1 MSNGAEWTTQVR
13 RGILEYC
20 VLTLIQ
26 ERPRYGYDLIT
37 ALGQWEQ
44 LTITEGTLY
53 PLMRRLQKEGLVE
66 AYWEESAMGPPRKF
80 YRLTA
85 DGDALVAVMGEEWAK
100 LVAAVQALRPIKE
113 DQ

>member
-1 MSNGAEWTTQVR
+1 MTQGTEWTSQVR

-20 VLTLIQ
+20 ILSLIQ

-37 ALGQWEQ
+37 TLAQWEQ

-53 PLMRRLQKEGLVE
+53 PLMRRLQKEGQIE
-66 AYWEESAMGPPRKF
+66 AYWEESALGPPRKF

-85 DGDALVAVMGEEWAK
+85 VGQALVEAMGSEWTK
-100 LVAAVQALRPIKE
+100 LVAAVEAVRTTRE
-113 DQ
+113 DT